1 MQNMFWTFGIQDQKE
16 QYQFYSSTFQV
27 SDSPYDEEMVS
38 NIPMVTY
45 EFPSGYR
52 NDYGVER
59 FKIAE
64 TIFDPNRVKMP
75 QAGSMLS
82 AAHVVTTSV
91 GESHTT
97 TNLLVLFKL
106 KEV

>member
-1 MQNMFWTFGIQDQKE
+1 
-16 QYQFYSSTFQV
+16 V

-38 NIPMVTY
+38 NIPQVSY

-64 TIFDPNRVKMP
+64 TLFDPARCQRFFFLIFLRRRQCGKM
-75 QAGSMLS
+75 S
-82 AAHVVTTSV
+82 
-91 GESHTT
+91 
-97 TNLLVLFKL
+97 
-106 KEV
+106 